1 MMKRKIS
8 KAILVVSICAG
19 LSMVGFAQDISR
31 HFISVKSGMVNYVE
45 GKPELLKAKDGMK
58 RLIAVRQQLMQ
69 GDRILTGEEDRVELL
84 LNPGSYL
91 RISGGSELEVNS
103 TEFEA
108 MRYTL
113 KSGSAILESMVFN
126 KKIHS
131 LWISTPAGELCVTDP
146 GLFRV
151 EATPNR
157 RVEVAVQSGKL
168 QWLQGENK
176 PVTLKKGKK
185 FLLPPLNQDQIETAS
200 IPKGEMDSFDLWSK
214 NRDAYLM
221 TANTQIPSWMRN
233 TVYSSYSSVMGG
245 GWFFSPL
252 YGTYTFLPYSGYL
265 ISPYNY
271 RYYNYDPYFYYGHY
285 GNNAT
290 NYGSGS
296 NSSGSTNN
304 GYAPS
309 AAAYESRSSVS
320 STVSAPAARAS
331 TGSSEVSGRASTR
344 NR

>member
-1 MMKRKIS
+1 MKRNIS
-8 KAILVVSICAG
+8 KAILVVSICVA
-19 LSMVGFAQDISR
+19 LSMTGFAQDLSK

-58 RLIAVRQQLMQ
+58 RLIAVRQQLIP
-69 GDRILTGEEDRVELL
+69 GDRILSGEVDRVELL

-91 RISGGSELEVNS
+91 RISGGAELEVKS

-131 LWISTPAGELCVTDP
+131 LWISTPAGDLCVTEP
-146 GLFRV
+146 GLFRIAV
-151 EATPNR
+151 TPDKL
-157 RVEVAVQSGKL
+157 VQVAIQSGKL
-168 QWLQGENK
+168 QWLQGDNK
-176 PVTLKKGKK
+176 SITLKKGKK
-185 FLLPPLNQDQIETAS
+185 FLLTSADQGPMETVS

-271 RYYNYDPYFYYGHY
+271 RYCNFDPYFYYGYY
-285 GNNAT
+285 GNTGT

-296 NSSGSTNN
+296 NSSGSANN

-309 AAAYESRSSVS
+309 AAAYQSRSSVS
-320 STVSAPAARAS
+320 STISAPAARAT
-331 TGSSEVSGRASTR
+331 TGSSEVSGRSSTR
-344 NR
+344 DR